1 MVLLLEL
8 GGDER
13 LRLRNLEREL
23 DLDLILSLVLA
34 IEMDNEIGGDGDIGE
49 PQSTLS
55 RRPPSE
61 AVRYSSSDEKRIDFC
76 GVIGVIGLVTLLL
89 FIKSE
94 LLLLLNLLLSCPTLC
109 AFIKSFSIS
118 LLISSVVL
126 FIINCGFV
134 SVNSFGSIT
143 STIV

>member
-1 MVLLLEL
+1 MVLLREL

-13 LRLRNLEREL
+13 LRLCNREREL

-34 IEMDNEIGGDGDIGE
+34 IESDNEIGGDGDIGE
-49 PQSTLS
+49 PQSILS

-76 GVIGVIGLVTLLL
+76 GVIGVTGLAKLL
-89 FIKSE
+89 FNKSE

-134 SVNSFGSIT
+134 SVNSFESIT

>member
-1 MVLLLEL
+1 MVLLREL

-13 LRLRNLEREL
+13 LRLCNLEREL

-34 IEMDNEIGGDGDIGE
+34 IESDNEIGGDGDIGE
-49 PQSTLS
+49 PQSILS

-61 AVRYSSSDEKRIDFC
+61 AVRYSSSDENKIDFC
-76 GVIGVIGLVTLLL
+76 GVIGVTGVVTLL
-89 FIKSE
+89 FNKSE

-134 SVNSFGSIT
+134 SVNSFESIT